1 MPHSVSPSGSPE
13 RNDEEMTDAPAAPA
27 PERGVKLEDMFDGD
41 DDEEF
46 PASSAQ
52 DVKMESSPAPAPA
65 EYVRE
70 CCFNPTDH

>member
-1 MPHSVSPSGSPE
+1 MF
-13 RNDEEMTDAPAAPA
+13 ND
-27 PERGVKLEDMFDGD
+27 D

-65 EYVRE
+65 RYAAHKSHRDLEIYDAE
-70 CCFNPTDH
+70 